1 VSTPLIVVRLPNGR
15 NAARPRDS
23 LRSPLRAFSLYP
35 HAEEHCKIVEINAFQ
50 LNNPPISL
58 LKMELKNLGLLRK
71 NTRKF
76 TFASPTLKKITQ

>member
-1 VSTPLIVVRLPNGR
+1 MVGTLQVLVAPCGR
-15 NAARPRDS
+15 HFG
-23 LRSPLRAFSLYP
+23 LFRSIL
-35 HAEEHCKIVEINAFQ
+35 HAKEHCKIVEINAFQ